1 MKRKLLSILLIG
13 IMVIGLTG
21 CGKSNIDSSDVKENK
36 KETTT
41 NQKEENTENKKISN
55 ETIENVAKNYYTNL
69 YKSNSEKAYKYVDFI
84 GVIAWIKKDSAKPI
98 DAASVF
104 IKKYNEISNDTEFK
118 NKIVS
123 HFSDKRIYE
132 RIDSEIKAREVTVEV
147 SDINDLGEN
156 LYSARIKVL
165 YDLNGTNTGIDKTL
179 HFIKSSDGF
188 YIVDDSALWSKTDV
202 TDLIGTY

>member
-1 MKRKLLSILLIG
+1 MKKKLLSILLIG
-13 IMVIGLTG
+13 VMVIGLTG

>member
-1 MKRKLLSILLIG
+1 MKKVLSILLIG
-13 IMVIGLTG
+13 IVVIGLTG

-69 YKSNSEKAYKYVDFI
+69 YKANSEKAYKYVDFI

-165 YDLNGTNTGIDKTL
+165 YDLNGTNTGTDKTL

>member
-13 IMVIGLTG
+13 VMVIGLTG

>member
-13 IMVIGLTG
+13 VLVIGLTG
-21 CGKSNIDSSDVKENK
+21 CGKSSTDSSNVKDDK
-36 KETTT
+36 KETITDK
-41 NQKEENTENKKISN
+41 KEENTEDKKISN
-55 ETIENVAKNYYTNL
+55 ETIENVARNYYTNL
-69 YKSNSEKAYKYVDFI
+69 YKANSEKAYKYVDFI
-84 GVIAWIKKDSAKPI
+84 GVIAWIKKDSAKPV

-104 IKKYNEISNDTEFK
+104 IKKYNEISNDIEFK

-123 HFSDKRIYE
+123 HFSDKNIYE
-132 RIDSEIKAREVTVEV
+132 RIDSEIKVREVTVEV

-165 YDLNGTNTGIDKTL
+165 YNLNGTNTGTDKTL

-188 YIVDDSALWSKTDV
+188 FIVDDSALWSKEDI
-202 TDLIGTY
+202 TDLIGSY